1 MVIASMSYKGG
12 VGKTTV
18 AQNLAVVF
26 AHKGHKVCILDADE
40 SQVSMRWSEIR
51 ERREIS
57 PKIKAIGEVNKD
69 NIIEHI
75 KRLYETYDVI
85 IVDCP
90 PSYQEISTMIMLVSN
105 VVLIPLTP
113 TGRSELWTGKD
124 FLKRYNNIH
133 EYKKDKTPA
142 YFVINKFEP
151 NINFHQ
157 SMIEVLETLGE
168 EHGVGVL
175 DTKINK
181 RIAYGEVNAQGL
193 GVYEYSNRKAKEEI
207 ISLVNEILAKN
218 Q

>member
-51 ERREIS
+51 ERREVS
-57 PKIKAIGEVNKD
+57 PKIEAIGEVNKD

-75 KRLYETYDVI
+75 KRLYQTYDVI

>member
-26 AHKGHKVCILDADE
+26 AHRGHKVCILDADE

-51 ERREIS
+51 ERNEITPS
-57 PKIKAIGEVNKD
+57 IEAVGQVNKD

-75 KRLYETYDVI
+75 KELYETFDVI

-168 EHGVGVL
+168 EHGVEVL

-193 GVYEYSNRKAKEEI
+193 GAYEYSNAKAKQEVTE
-207 ISLVNEILAKN
+207 LVNEILEKN

>member
-1 MVIASMSYKGG
+1 MSYKGG

-51 ERREIS
+51 ERNEITPS
-57 PKIKAIGEVNKD
+57 IEAVGQVNKD

-75 KRLYETYDVI
+75 KELYETFDVI

-168 EHGVGVL
+168 EHGVEVL

-193 GVYEYSNRKAKEEI
+193 GAYEYSNAKAKQEVTE
-207 ISLVNEILAKN
+207 LVNEILEKN